1 MDKLPSSVVI
11 VIWVR
16 RGRVHRRAIV
26 HHYKVAGL
34 PLRSHTPHTS
44 RRFKAHS
51 RLTVRVKRLWLYQRT
66 VCQDRVT
73 QTHLVL
79 VDQRGVGGAIQSVG
93 LQKRLFPSTFPM
105 LIPSLSW

>member
-1 MDKLPSSVVI
+1 VVECI
-11 VIWVR
+11 VVR
-16 RGRVHRRAIV
+16 LSITTKSPAFHCAATHQSEVR
-26 HHYKVAGL
+26 
-34 PLRSHTPHTS
+34 